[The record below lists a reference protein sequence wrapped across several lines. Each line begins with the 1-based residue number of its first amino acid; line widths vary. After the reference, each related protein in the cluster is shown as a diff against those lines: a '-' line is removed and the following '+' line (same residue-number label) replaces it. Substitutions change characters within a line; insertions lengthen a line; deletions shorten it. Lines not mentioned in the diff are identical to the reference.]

1 MLLMIGAIVFLYYLL
16 LGRPKAT
23 EARQRQSMLDNLAK
37 GDAVMTHGGL
47 YGTVESVDKDKGTVD
62 LNVAPKVCIK
72 FSKSAIAA
80 VIDKKKKPKDGS
92 GGGGGGGGKS

>member
-72 FSKSAIAA
+72 FSKNAVAN
-80 VIDKKKKPKDGS
+80 VIDKKKKPKEGS
-92 GGGGGGGGKS
+92 SGAAGAKS